1 MAKVFGGWAFAWI
14 PALVVLAGCSVSAD
28 TVRKSPARE
37 IKEIEA
43 SKSDVAACLARKLK
57 ETSYEVTTSPN
68 SVALRAG
75 GITMR
80 VFDLEESTHG
90 TLVTMFVGS
99 PFHVTQSKNLLEEC
113 RVQLEGGK

>member
-1 MAKVFGGWAFAWI
+1 VARVFGRWAFAWV

-28 TVRKSPARE
+28 TIRKSPARE
-37 IKEIEA
+37 IREIEA

-57 ETSYEVTTSPN
+57 ETSYEVTTN
-68 SVALRAG
+68 ADSVVLRSG

-80 VFDLEESTHG
+80 IFDLEESTHG

-99 PFHVTQSKNLLEEC
+99 AFHVTQSKNLLEEC
-113 RVQLEGGK
+113 KVQLEESK